1 MHIDEKYLKA
11 LEDVYKMEDEFDN
24 MFKNDTQVSGDTTTL
39 IREESNPVVNNDP
52 NSVLNDIQSELDDMD
67 KIFKDINVGITVKTE
82 SNPQDNI

>member
-24 MFKNDTQVSGDTTTL
+24 MFKNDPQVSGENTTL
-39 IREESNPVVNNDP
+39 IREESSPVVNNDP